1 MRENSLQFFSSS
13 WPMDPTTPIL
23 HVALVE
29 PDIAPNVGTIA
40 RLCAADGIRLHLIG
54 KLGFRLTD
62 HALRRAG
69 LDYWHLVDCHQHPS
83 WDVFRALVPNVR
95 CLAFSAHAR
104 TCYTKSNFQRG
115 DCLVFGSET
124 KGLPAALLH
133 HPQGLPSFTIPMLTG
148 QVRCLNVAVSVGIV
162 VYEALRQI
170 EHW

>member
-1 MRENSLQFFSSS
+1 
-13 WPMDPTTPIL
+13 
-23 HVALVE
+23 
-29 PDIAPNVGTIA
+29 
-40 RLCAADGIRLHLIG
+40 
-54 KLGFRLTD
+54 
-62 HALRRAG
+62 
-69 LDYWHLVDCHQHPS
+69 
-83 WDVFRALVPNVR
+83 VR

>member
-1 MRENSLQFFSSS
+1 MN
-13 WPMDPTTPIL
+13 PTTPIL

-40 RLCAADGIRLHLIG
+40 RLCVANGIRLHLIG
-54 KLGFRLTD
+54 KLGFRLND
-62 HALRRAG
+62 RALRRAG
-69 LDYWHLVDCHQHPS
+69 LDYWHLVDHCQHSS
-83 WDVFRALVPNVR
+83 WDAFSTSVPNVR
-95 CLAFSAHAR
+95 CLAFSAHAK
-104 TCYTKSNFQRG
+104 TCYTKPRYQRG

-133 HPQGLPSFTIPMLTG
+133 NPQSLPSFTIPMLSRT
-148 QVRCLNVAVSVGIV
+148 VRCLNVAISVGVV